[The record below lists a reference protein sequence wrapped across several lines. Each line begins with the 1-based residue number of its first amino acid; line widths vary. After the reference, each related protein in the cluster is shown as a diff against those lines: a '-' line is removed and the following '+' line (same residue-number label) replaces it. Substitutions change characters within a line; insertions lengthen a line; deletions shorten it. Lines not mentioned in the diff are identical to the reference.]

1 MARRRRRRNK
11 HDLKLTI
18 PPDTMYSATGVLL
31 IVLGF
36 LVMVSFAGQGA
47 LLAPLSGWLSTRF
60 GLAMLF
66 FPFLLML
73 TVLVLGRTGVWGAEL
88 YRVLATLISPAGTY
102 LLFVA
107 MAIVGFLVMTQW
119 SVGELLQTLGQL
131 RKQTDEEGQPNLF
144 SPP

>member
-47 LLAPLSGWLSTRF
+47 LLAPLSGWLSVRF

-66 FPFLLML
+66 FPFVLMSAGLAMLKTKWIWSKPNVLLGTLLLML

-88 YRVLATLISPAGTY
+88 YRLLTTLVSPAGTY
-102 LLFVA
+102 LLFIA
-107 MAIVGFLVMTQW
+107 MAIVGF
-119 SVGELLQTLGQL
+119 
-131 RKQTDEEGQPNLF
+131 
-144 SPP
+144 